1 VNRQIEYKQMIKK
14 LIKQI
19 LYSLYPKE
27 NGFNIVRV
35 WKGPAKGVRMKID
48 IRLGASYLKGD
59 YDQWIFDR
67 VKLSEIVR
75 PGMVAWDCGA
85 FYGYYAAIFRTL
97 VGSAGKVEV
106 FEASGAN
113 FEVASS
119 LPQLNGW
126 DNVRVHQLA
135 IGPDHSRIQFTRN
148 LGGSSGPFGL
158 SKTYDQNLRIEL
170 EDVTCCGVDE
180 LIDERGIP
188 APDIIKFDLES
199 AEVFAL
205 KNGHRLFTG
214 KRPLILLELHGRE
227 ALEAAADFLDR
238 YDYHAYSVWQLNL
251 PERIHIKDGPTLKAF
266 EYEPHMLICFPSGH
280 PLPY

>member
-1 VNRQIEYKQMIKK
+1 MRAFKNFF
-14 LIKQI
+14 KQI
-19 LYSLYPKE
+19 LYHLYPRE
-27 NGFNIVRV
+27 GGCNIVRV
-35 WKGPAKGVRMKID
+35 WNGPAKGVRMKID

-67 VKLSEIVR
+67 VKLHKIVK

-85 FYGYYAAIFRTL
+85 FYGYYAAIFRKL
-97 VGSAGKVEV
+97 VGPAGKVEV

-113 FEVASS
+113 FEVVSS
-119 LPQLNGW
+119 LPRLNAW
-126 DNVRVHQLA
+126 ENVRVHQLA
-135 IGPDHSRIQFTRN
+135 VGPDHSSIRFTRN

-158 SKTYDQNLRIEL
+158 SKTYDESQHIEL

-180 LIDERGIP
+180 LIEERGIP

-205 KNGHRLFTG
+205 HNGKGLFSG

-227 ALEAAADFLDR
+227 ALEAAGDFLEK
-238 YDYHAYSVWQLNL
+238 YDYNAYSVWQIDR
-251 PERIHIKDGPTLKAF
+251 PERILFQDKQSLERLGAV
-266 EYEPHMLICFPSGH
+266 PHMLICFPSGH

>member
-1 VNRQIEYKQMIKK
+1 MHVFKK
-14 LIKQI
+14 LFKEI
-19 LYSLYPKE
+19 LYRVYPRE
-27 NGFNIVRV
+27 GGSNIVTV
-35 WKGPAKGVRMKID
+35 WSGPAKGVKMKID

-67 VKLSEIVR
+67 VKLPEIVK

-85 FYGYYAAIFRTL
+85 FYGYYAAIFRKL
-97 VGSAGKVEV
+97 VGPAGKVEI

-113 FEVASS
+113 YEVVSS
-119 LPQLNGW
+119 LPRLNEW

-135 IGPDHSRIQFTRN
+135 VGPDHSRIQFTRN

-158 SKTYDQNLRIEL
+158 SKTYDENQQIEL

-180 LIDERGIP
+180 LIEERGIT

-205 KNGHRLFTG
+205 HNGSHLFTG

-227 ALEAAADFLDR
+227 ALEAAGSFLER
-238 YDYHAYSVWQLNL
+238 YNYNAYSVWQIDLKD
-251 PERIHIKDGPTLKAF
+251 RILFRDKKSLTDLKAV
-266 EYEPHMLICFPSGH
+266 PHMLICFPSGH

>member
-1 VNRQIEYKQMIKK
+1 MPLLKTLFKQV
-14 LIKQI
+14 
-19 LYSLYPKE
+19 LYRLYPRE
-27 NGFNIVRV
+27 GGSNIVRV
-35 WKGPAKGVRMKID
+35 WGGPAKGVRMKID

-67 VKLSEIVR
+67 VKLPEIVK

-85 FYGYYAAIFRTL
+85 FYGYYAAIFRKL
-97 VGSAGKVEV
+97 VGPTGKVEV

-113 FEVASS
+113 YEVVSS
-119 LPQLNGW
+119 LPRLNGW

-135 IGPDHSRIQFTRN
+135 VGPDHSTIQFTRN

-158 SKTYDQNLRIEL
+158 SKTYDETQQIEL

-180 LIDERGIP
+180 LIEERGIP

-205 KNGHRLFTG
+205 HNGHHLFTN
-214 KRPLILLELHGRE
+214 KRPLILLELHGLE
-227 ALEAAADFLDR
+227 ALEAAADFLEKH
-238 YDYHAYSVWQLNL
+238 DYHAYSVWQLDR
-251 PERIHIKDGPTLKAF
+251 PERIHFRDKQSFTALNAV
-266 EYEPHMLICFPSGH
+266 PHMLICFPSGY

>member
-1 VNRQIEYKQMIKK
+1 MPLLKTLFKQV
-14 LIKQI
+14 
-19 LYSLYPKE
+19 LYRLYPRE
-27 NGFNIVRV
+27 GGNNIVRV
-35 WKGPAKGVRMKID
+35 WGGPAKGVRMKID

-67 VKLSEIVR
+67 VKLPEIVK
-75 PGMVAWDCGA
+75 PGMIAWDCGA
-85 FYGYYAAIFRTL
+85 FYGYYAAIFRNL
-97 VGSAGKVEV
+97 VGPAGKVEV

-113 FEVASS
+113 YEVVSS

-135 IGPDHSRIQFTRN
+135 VGPDHSTIQFTRN

-158 SKTYDQNLRIEL
+158 SKTYDETQQIEL
-170 EDVTCCGVDE
+170 EDVTCSGVDE
-180 LIDERGIP
+180 LIEERGIP

-205 KNGHRLFTG
+205 NNGHHLFTN

-227 ALEAAADFLDR
+227 ALEAAADFLEK

-251 PERIHIKDGPTLKAF
+251 PERIHFRDKQSLTALNGV
-266 EYEPHMLICFPSGH
+266 PHMLICFPSGH

>member
-1 VNRQIEYKQMIKK
+1 MPILKTLFKQV
-14 LIKQI
+14 
-19 LYSLYPKE
+19 LYRLYPRE
-27 NGFNIVRV
+27 GGNNIVRV
-35 WKGPAKGVRMKID
+35 WGGPAKGVRMKID

-67 VKLSEIVR
+67 VKLPEIVK
-75 PGMVAWDCGA
+75 PGMIAWDCGA
-85 FYGYYAAIFRTL
+85 FYGYYAAIFRNL
-97 VGSAGKVEV
+97 VGPAGKVEV

-113 FEVASS
+113 YEVVSS

-135 IGPDHSRIQFTRN
+135 VGPDHSTIQFTRN

-158 SKTYDQNLRIEL
+158 SKTYDETQQIEL
-170 EDVTCCGVDE
+170 EDVTCSGVDE
-180 LIDERGIP
+180 LIEERGIP

-205 KNGHRLFTG
+205 HNGHHLFTN

-227 ALEAAADFLDR
+227 ALEAAADFLEK

-251 PERIHIKDGPTLKAF
+251 PERIHFRDKQSLTALNAVH
-266 EYEPHMLICFPSGH
+266 HMLNCFQYGN

>member
-1 VNRQIEYKQMIKK
+1 MPILKTLFKQV
-14 LIKQI
+14 
-19 LYSLYPKE
+19 LYRLYPRE
-27 NGFNIVRV
+27 GGNNIVRV
-35 WKGPAKGVRMKID
+35 WGGPAKGVRMKID

-67 VKLSEIVR
+67 VKLPEIVK
-75 PGMVAWDCGA
+75 PGMIAWDCGA
-85 FYGYYAAIFRTL
+85 FYGYYAAIFRNL
-97 VGSAGKVEV
+97 VGTAGKVEV

-113 FEVASS
+113 YDVVSS
-119 LPQLNGW
+119 LPRLNGW

-135 IGPDHSRIQFTRN
+135 VGPDHSTIQFTRN

-158 SKTYDQNLRIEL
+158 SKTYDETQQIEL

-180 LIDERGIP
+180 LIEERGIP

-205 KNGHRLFTG
+205 HNGHYLFTT
-214 KRPLILLELHGRE
+214 KRPIILLELHGTA
-227 ALEAAADFLDR
+227 ALDAAGDFLDK
-238 YDYHAYSVWQLNL
+238 YDYHAYSVWQLDL
-251 PERIHIKDGPTLKAF
+251 PERILFRNKASLVALNAV
-266 EYEPHMLICFPSGH
+266 PHMLICFPSGH

>member
-1 VNRQIEYKQMIKK
+1 MNIAKTLFKQV
-14 LIKQI
+14 
-19 LYSLYPKE
+19 LYRLYPRE
-27 NGFNIVRV
+27 GGCNIVRV
-35 WKGPAKGVRMKID
+35 WSGPAKGVRMKID

-67 VKLSEIVR
+67 VKLPEIVK

-85 FYGYYAAIFRTL
+85 FYGYYAAIFRQL
-97 VGSAGKVEV
+97 VGPSGKVEV

-113 FEVASS
+113 YEVVSS
-119 LPQLNGW
+119 LPRLNGW
-126 DNVRVHQLA
+126 DNVRVHQMA
-135 IGPDHSRIQFTRN
+135 VGPDHSRIQFTRN

-158 SKTYDQNLRIEL
+158 SKTYDENQQIEL

-180 LIDERGIP
+180 LIDERGVP

-205 KNGHRLFTG
+205 HNGHGLFTG

-227 ALEAAADFLDR
+227 ALEAAGDFLEK
-238 YDYHAYSVWQLNL
+238 YDYHAYSVWQLDL
-251 PERIHIKDGPTLKAF
+251 PERIHFLDKHSLTGLN
-266 EYEPHMLICFPSGH
+266 YVPHMLICFPSGQ

>member
-1 VNRQIEYKQMIKK
+1 MALLKTLFKQV
-14 LIKQI
+14 
-19 LYSLYPKE
+19 LYRLYPRE
-27 NGFNIVRV
+27 GGSNIVRV
-35 WKGPAKGVRMKID
+35 WGGPAKGVRMKID
-48 IRLGASYLKGD
+48 IRQGASYLKGD

-67 VKLSEIVR
+67 VKLSEIVK

-85 FYGYYAAIFRTL
+85 FYGYYAAIFRKL
-97 VGSAGKVEV
+97 VGPAGKVEV

-113 FEVASS
+113 YSVVSS
-119 LPQLNGW
+119 LPRLNGW
-126 DNVRVHQLA
+126 DNMRVHQLA
-135 IGPDHSRIQFTRN
+135 VGPDHSTIQFTRN

-158 SKTYDQNLRIEL
+158 SKTYDENQQIEL

-180 LIDERGIP
+180 LIEERGIP

-205 KNGHRLFTG
+205 HNGPHLFTG
-214 KRPLILLELHGRE
+214 KRPLILLELHGKE
-227 ALEAAADFLDR
+227 ALDAAGDFLDK

-251 PERIHIKDGPTLKAF
+251 PERIHFRDKASLVAF
-266 EYEPHMLICFPSGH
+266 NSVPHMLICFPSGH

>member
-1 VNRQIEYKQMIKK
+1 MDVFKN
-14 LIKQI
+14 LLKQI
-19 LYSLYPKE
+19 LYRVYPRE
-27 NGFNIVRV
+27 GACNIVRV
-35 WKGPAKGVRMKID
+35 WDGPAKGVRMKID

-67 VKLSEIVR
+67 VKLPEIVK

-85 FYGYYAAIFRTL
+85 FYGYYAAIFRKL
-97 VGSAGKVEV
+97 VGPAGNVQI

-113 FEVASS
+113 YEVVSS
-119 LPQLNGW
+119 LPRLNGW

-158 SKTYDQNLRIEL
+158 SKTYDENQRIEL

-180 LIDERGIP
+180 LIEERGIP

-205 KNGHRLFTG
+205 KNGERLFTG
-214 KRPLILLELHGRE
+214 KRPMILLELHGSE
-227 ALEAAADFLDR
+227 ALEAAGDFLEK
-238 YDYHAYSVWQLNL
+238 YDYNAYSVWQLDRSDRIFLHDKKSLASLNL
-251 PERIHIKDGPTLKAF
+251 I
-266 EYEPHMLICFPSGH
+266 PHMLVCFPSGH
-280 PLPY
+280 PIPY

>member
-1 VNRQIEYKQMIKK
+1 MQTAKK
-14 LIKQI
+14 IFKEI
-19 LYSLYPKE
+19 LYRLYPRE
-27 NGFNIVRV
+27 AGGNIVRV
-35 WKGPAKGVRMKID
+35 WSGPAKGVKMKID

-59 YDQWIFDR
+59 YDRWIFDR
-67 VKLSEIVR
+67 VKLPEIVK

-85 FYGYYAAIFRTL
+85 FYGYYAAIFRKL
-97 VGSAGKVEV
+97 VGPSGKVEV

-113 FEVASS
+113 YDVVSS
-119 LPQLNGW
+119 LPRLNDW

-135 IGPDHSRIQFTRN
+135 VGPDHSRIQFTRN

-158 SKTYDQNLRIEL
+158 SKTYDENQQIEL

-180 LIDERGIP
+180 LIDERGVP

-205 KNGHRLFTG
+205 HNGHRLFTG

-227 ALEAAADFLDR
+227 ALEAAADFLEK
-238 YDYHAYSVWQLNL
+238 YDYHAYSVWQLDRS
-251 PERIHIKDGPTLKAF
+251 ERIHFRDKKSLTDLNAV
-266 EYEPHMLICFPSGH
+266 PHMLICFPSGH

>member
-1 VNRQIEYKQMIKK
+1 MNVFKN
-14 LIKQI
+14 LFKQI
-19 LYSLYPKE
+19 LYRVYPRE
-27 NGFNIVRV
+27 GESNIVRV
-35 WKGPAKGVRMKID
+35 WGGPAKGVRMKID

-67 VKLSEIVR
+67 VKLPAIVK

-85 FYGYYAAIFRTL
+85 FYGYYAAIFRKL
-97 VGSAGKVEV
+97 VGPAGNVQI

-113 FEVASS
+113 YEVVSS
-119 LPQLNGW
+119 LPRINGW

-158 SKTYDQNLRIEL
+158 SKTYDENQRIEL

-180 LIDERGIP
+180 LIEERGIP

-205 KNGHRLFTG
+205 QNGERLFTG
-214 KRPLILLELHGRE
+214 KRPMILLELHGSE
-227 ALEAAADFLDR
+227 ALEAAGDFLEK
-238 YDYHAYSVWQLNL
+238 YDYNAYSVWQLNRSD
-251 PERIHIKDGPTLKAF
+251 RILLHDKKSLESLNLI
-266 EYEPHMLICFPSGH
+266 PHMLVCFPSGH
-280 PLPY
+280 PIPY

>member
-1 VNRQIEYKQMIKK
+1 MPLLKTLFKQV
-14 LIKQI
+14 
-19 LYSLYPKE
+19 LYRLYPRE
-27 NGFNIVRV
+27 GGSNIVRV
-35 WKGPAKGVRMKID
+35 WGGPAKGVKMKID

-67 VKLSEIVR
+67 VKLPEIVK

-85 FYGYYAAIFRTL
+85 FYGYYAAIFRKL
-97 VGSAGKVEV
+97 VGPTGKVEV

-113 FEVASS
+113 YEVVSS
-119 LPQLNGW
+119 LPRLNNW
-126 DNVRVHQLA
+126 ENVRVHQLA
-135 IGPDHSRIQFTRN
+135 IGPDHSTIQFTRN

-158 SKTYDQNLRIEL
+158 SKTYDETQQIEL

-180 LIDERGIP
+180 LIEERGVQ

-205 KNGHRLFTG
+205 HNGHHLFTN

-227 ALEAAADFLDR
+227 ALEATADFLEK
-238 YDYHAYSVWQLNL
+238 YDYHAYSVWQINR
-251 PERIHIKDGPTLKAF
+251 PERIHFRDKQSLKALNSV
-266 EYEPHMLICFPSGH
+266 PHMLICFPSGY